1 MDSKYLLN
9 NVSQIA
15 TIVLVNELKT
25 TPLAHRLL
33 QYMELIA
40 GVPSQ
45 HRRDVYDII
54 KTEDNEAI
62 EALDSFINKWAGIKL
77 IQQATRIVEESEEEK
92 STQDFLPT
100 AEELLNKIRR
110 ERNEK

>member
-25 TPLAHRLL
+25 TPLANRLL
-33 QYMELIA
+33 QYMELIT
-40 GVPSQ
+40 GTPSQ

-54 KTEDNEAI
+54 KVEDVEAV
-62 EALDSFINKWAGIKL
+62 EALDSYINKWASIKL
-77 IQQATRIVEESEEEK
+77 IQQATRIVEKSEKEK
-92 STQDFLPT
+92 GEQSFLPT

-110 ERNEK
+110 EQNEK

>member
-9 NVSQIA
+9 NVNQIA

-25 TPLAHRLL
+25 TPLANRLL
-33 QYMELIA
+33 QYMELITGA
-40 GVPSQ
+40 PSQ

-54 KTEDNEAI
+54 KVEDDEAV
-62 EALDSFINKWAGIKL
+62 EALDSFINKWASIKL
-77 IQQATRIVEESEEEK
+77 IQQATRIVKESGKEQK
-92 STQDFLPT
+92 AQDLLPT